1 MKFVQNPDWG
11 ILKDVAVTLG
21 SSKSSAFGMR
31 QKHRIPEGNRKQTKG
46 YPEGI
51 PEGFSDSGNYMVDP
65 TFWKASWIPKDTYV
79 YPEAKRKVSGS
90 HIGGKSSI
98 WSQGV

>member
-21 SSKSSAFGMR
+21 SSKSSAFEVR
-31 QKHRIPEGNRKQTKG
+31 QKHRIPEGNRKQTKE

-51 PEGFSDSGNYMVDP
+51 PEGLSDSDNYMVDP
-65 TFWKASWIPKDTYV
+65 TFWKASWIPKKYQCL
-79 YPEAKRKVSGS
+79 SGS
-90 HIGGKSSI
+90 KTEGIRKPY
-98 WSQGV
+98 WR